1 MELRVCQ
8 WCQGP
13 VPIRAESCPRCG
25 TPPGAGSEDGN
36 CAAHNRTAEQ
46 NQDHRLVTIIISYL
60 VIAIGVYVVI
70 EAGAQG
76 NSYLLLPAV
85 GLALFG
91 ICGLLS
97 AERNPAAH

>member
-13 VPIRAESCPRCG
+13 VPIRVKSCPRCG
-25 TPPGAGSEDGN
+25 TPAEAGGRQESSAGQKSPAGRD
-36 CAAHNRTAEQ
+36 Q
-46 NQDHRLVTIIISYL
+46 NHPLVTIVISYL

-91 ICGLLS
+91 ICGLVS
-97 AERNPAAH
+97 AEQDPAAH